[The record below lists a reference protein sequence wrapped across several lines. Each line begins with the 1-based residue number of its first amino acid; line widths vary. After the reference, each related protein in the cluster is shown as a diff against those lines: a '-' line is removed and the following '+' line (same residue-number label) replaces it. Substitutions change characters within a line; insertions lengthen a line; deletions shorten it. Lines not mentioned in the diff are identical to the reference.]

1 MRRRAF
7 HPAPALAGPLPRAPP
22 DDDAAARRPAAA
34 WADPT
39 GPATRLQPMTEAAR
53 SPRTVTSFDLANIAV
68 FAALTCVLSLVP
80 AIPVGPLG
88 VPITLQTLAVLLTGM
103 VLGGWRG
110 FLALAL
116 YVVVGLLGVPVFAG
130 FSGGPG
136 VLGGPAVGY
145 LLSFP
150 FAAALVGWLSHRFVR
165 VERVNR
171 PEGSSAVDPDRR
183 SGLPVKLFLAG
194 LAGLVLTHVVGIVG
208 MMVNGG
214 LALPAAALADLA
226 FVPGDVVKALV
237 AALIAVAVH
246 RAFPRMAG
254 AVL

>member
-1 MRRRAF
+1 
-7 HPAPALAGPLPRAPP
+7 
-22 DDDAAARRPAAA
+22 
-34 WADPT
+34 
-39 GPATRLQPMTEAAR
+39 MTEAAR
-53 SPRTVTSFDLANIAV
+53 APRTVTSFDLANIAV
-68 FAALTCVLSLVP
+68 FAALTCVLALVP

-88 VPITLQTLAVLLTGM
+88 VPITLQTLAVFLTGM

-130 FSGGPG
+130 FT
-136 VLGGPAVGY
+136 GGPAVLAGPSAGY

-150 FAAALVGWLSHRFVR
+150 FVAGLVGWMSHYFVR
-165 VERVNR
+165 VERVTR
-171 PEGSSAVDPDRR
+171 REGSSAVDPDRR
-183 SGLPVKLFLAG
+183 SALGLKLFLAG
-194 LAGLVLTHVVGIVG
+194 LAGLVLSHVMGIVG

-214 LALPAAALADLA
+214 IALQAAVVADLA
-226 FVPGDVVKALV
+226 YVPGDVLKVVV

>member
-1 MRRRAF
+1 MTVPARA
-7 HPAPALAGPLPRAPP
+7 
-22 DDDAAARRPAAA
+22 
-34 WADPT
+34 
-39 GPATRLQPMTEAAR
+39 QR
-53 SPRTVTSFDLANIAV
+53 SVSSFDLANIAV

-88 VPITLQTLAVLLTGM
+88 VPITLQTLAVFLTGM

-136 VLGGPAVGY
+136 VLAGPSAGY

-150 FAAALVGWLSHRFVR
+150 FAAALVGWLAHRSVR
-165 VERVNR
+165 VERVR
-171 PEGSSAVDPDRR
+171 RREGSTAAAPDR
-183 SGLPVKLFLAG
+183 SAGLTGKLFLAG
-194 LAGLVLTHVVGIVG
+194 LAGLLLSHVVGTVG
-208 MMVNGG
+208 MVLFG
-214 LALPAAALADLA
+214 LGTKAAVLADLIYL
-226 FVPGDVVKALV
+226 PGDLLKVLV

>member
-1 MRRRAF
+1 
-7 HPAPALAGPLPRAPP
+7 
-22 DDDAAARRPAAA
+22 
-34 WADPT
+34 
-39 GPATRLQPMTEAAR
+39 MTEPAR
-53 SPRTVTSFDLANIAV
+53 ASRTITSFDLANVAV
-68 FAALTCVLSLVP
+68 FAALTCVLALVP
-80 AIPVGPLG
+80 AVPVGPLG
-88 VPITLQTLAVLLTGM
+88 VPITLQTLAVFLTGM

-130 FSGGPG
+130 FT
-136 VLGGPAVGY
+136 GGPAVLVGPSAGY

-150 FAAALVGWLSHRFVR
+150 FAAALVGWLSHRSVR
-165 VERVNR
+165 LERVR
-171 PEGSSAVDPDRR
+171 RRDGSSSVDPDRR
-183 SGLPVKLFLAG
+183 SGLWIKLSGAG

-208 MMVNGG
+208 MVVNGG
-214 LALPAAALADLA
+214 LALQAAAAADLA
-226 FVPGDVVKALV
+226 FVPGDVLKALV